1 MTTKMT
7 RRTFLKGA
15 AAAAAAVSLSG
26 LLTGCGGDQELPDN
40 AVQLGVFNVSIYG
53 LNVDQGAELGGNA
66 GAITGTVKI
75 RFSDSGSST
84 QAVPYRGMFNAT
96 VGSSNLNQVA
106 PTGTLVVSDAL
117 LGKPFA
123 TKEKDLKLSFPD
135 VATREAYQSGK
146 PAYLT
151 ITINNITGV
160 LYLVKRGDGYVA
172 TKTVGSSDQE
182 PFAPGTLKRVPG
194 AFCRSAQG
202 QKDGFGQFF
211 RQCKEMCHGFH
222 RQFTSSLQRPGPAPK
237 VLPAFC
243 PRMVAA
249 MAGVRYNKAVPKE
262 TQQETPGGCPAR
274 SGGKYYEKD
283 HASFVPGCLRHRGS
297 RCCSD
302 RLRRFRFF
310 CYGIH
315 RFFRCREH
323 CCRHPERQCGHR
335 RFHLHEE
342 RHRCPDRR
350 LCRG

>member
-26 LLTGCGGDQELPDN
+26 LLTGCGGDQLADN
-40 AVQLGVFNVSIYG
+40 EVQIGPFIVKVYG
-53 LNVDQGAELGGNA
+53 LDVALGTASGNDK

-96 VGSSNLNQVA
+96 VGGSNLNQVA

-123 TKEKDLKLSFPD
+123 TKEVTLKLSFPD

-172 TKTVGSSDQE
+172 TKTVG
-182 PFAPGTLKRVPG
+182 
-194 AFCRSAQG
+194 
-202 QKDGFGQFF
+202 
-211 RQCKEMCHGFH
+211 
-222 RQFTSSLQRPGPAPK
+222 
-237 VLPAFC
+237 
-243 PRMVAA
+243 
-249 MAGVRYNKAVPKE
+249 
-262 TQQETPGGCPAR
+262 
-274 SGGKYYEKD
+274 
-283 HASFVPGCLRHRGS
+283 
-297 RCCSD
+297 
-302 RLRRFRFF
+302 
-310 CYGIH
+310 
-315 RFFRCREH
+315 
-323 CCRHPERQCGHR
+323 
-335 RFHLHEE
+335 
-342 RHRCPDRR
+342 
-350 LCRG
+350 

>member
-26 LLTGCGGDQELPDN
+26 LLTGCGGDQLADN
-40 AVQLGVFNVSIYG
+40 EVQIGPFIVKVYG
-53 LNVDQGAELGGNA
+53 LDVALGTASGNDK

-135 VATREAYQSGK
+135 VATREAYQGGK

-172 TKTVGSSDQE
+172 TKTVG
-182 PFAPGTLKRVPG
+182 
-194 AFCRSAQG
+194 
-202 QKDGFGQFF
+202 
-211 RQCKEMCHGFH
+211 
-222 RQFTSSLQRPGPAPK
+222 
-237 VLPAFC
+237 
-243 PRMVAA
+243 
-249 MAGVRYNKAVPKE
+249 
-262 TQQETPGGCPAR
+262 
-274 SGGKYYEKD
+274 
-283 HASFVPGCLRHRGS
+283 
-297 RCCSD
+297 
-302 RLRRFRFF
+302 
-310 CYGIH
+310 
-315 RFFRCREH
+315 
-323 CCRHPERQCGHR
+323 
-335 RFHLHEE
+335 
-342 RHRCPDRR
+342 
-350 LCRG
+350 

>member
-40 AVQLGVFNVSIYG
+40 AVQLGG
-53 LNVDQGAELGGNA
+53 DA

-75 RFSDSGSST
+75 RFSDSGSSM

-96 VGSSNLNQVA
+96 VGGSKLTQVA
-106 PTGTLVVSDAL
+106 PTGNLVVSDAL

-172 TKTVGSSDQE
+172 TKTVG
-182 PFAPGTLKRVPG
+182 
-194 AFCRSAQG
+194 
-202 QKDGFGQFF
+202 
-211 RQCKEMCHGFH
+211 
-222 RQFTSSLQRPGPAPK
+222 
-237 VLPAFC
+237 
-243 PRMVAA
+243 
-249 MAGVRYNKAVPKE
+249 
-262 TQQETPGGCPAR
+262 
-274 SGGKYYEKD
+274 
-283 HASFVPGCLRHRGS
+283 
-297 RCCSD
+297 
-302 RLRRFRFF
+302 
-310 CYGIH
+310 
-315 RFFRCREH
+315 
-323 CCRHPERQCGHR
+323 
-335 RFHLHEE
+335 
-342 RHRCPDRR
+342 
-350 LCRG
+350 

>member
-26 LLTGCGGDQELPDN
+26 LLTGCGGGQLADN
-40 AVQLGVFNVSIYG
+40 EVQIGPFIVKVYG
-53 LNVDQGAELGGNA
+53 LDVDLGTASGNDK

-96 VGSSNLNQVA
+96 VGGSKLTQVA
-106 PTGTLVVSDAL
+106 PTGNLVVSDAL

-172 TKTVGSSDQE
+172 TKTVG
-182 PFAPGTLKRVPG
+182 
-194 AFCRSAQG
+194 
-202 QKDGFGQFF
+202 
-211 RQCKEMCHGFH
+211 
-222 RQFTSSLQRPGPAPK
+222 
-237 VLPAFC
+237 
-243 PRMVAA
+243 
-249 MAGVRYNKAVPKE
+249 
-262 TQQETPGGCPAR
+262 
-274 SGGKYYEKD
+274 
-283 HASFVPGCLRHRGS
+283 
-297 RCCSD
+297 
-302 RLRRFRFF
+302 
-310 CYGIH
+310 
-315 RFFRCREH
+315 
-323 CCRHPERQCGHR
+323 
-335 RFHLHEE
+335 
-342 RHRCPDRR
+342 
-350 LCRG
+350 